1 MKRVCNALAVLLL
14 ALALYAGAALAQD
27 DAGMLEIEADITVEG
42 VVAVM
47 DDGVFLDDGTRLF
60 LLIGMEDARFEGM
73 TVEVFGQYLLV
84 DEMPAIKVQEMIVL
98 DEGPLNPGVRDVPAG
113 TSESNG

>member
-1 MKRVCNALAVLLL
+1 MKKVSSAIAMLLL
-14 ALALYAGAALAQD
+14 ALALSAGAGAAQN
-27 DAGMLEIEADITVEG
+27 DAGIMEIEADITVEG

-47 DDGVFLDDGTRLF
+47 DDGVFLDDGARLF

-98 DEGPLNPGVRDVPAG
+98 DEGPLNQGVRDVPAG